1 MPSLRHAKQLV
12 AAIKE
17 RLGESPH
24 PQVIVN
30 RFEQRMFSAGLRRSD
45 LEQTLGNAFA
55 AAIPND
61 YALVRE
67 AIDRGVPLDDVKPGN
82 RITQQLKK
90 LIAPQV
96 AAKSA
101 QAQEA
106 APHKKFKPS
115 FAR

>member
-1 MPSLRHAKQLV
+1 
-12 AAIKE
+12 
-17 RLGESPH
+17 
-24 PQVIVN
+24 
-30 RFEQRMFSAGLRRSD
+30 LRRSD
-45 LEQTLGNAFA
+45 IVQALGDDFVAT
-55 AAIPND
+55 IPNN